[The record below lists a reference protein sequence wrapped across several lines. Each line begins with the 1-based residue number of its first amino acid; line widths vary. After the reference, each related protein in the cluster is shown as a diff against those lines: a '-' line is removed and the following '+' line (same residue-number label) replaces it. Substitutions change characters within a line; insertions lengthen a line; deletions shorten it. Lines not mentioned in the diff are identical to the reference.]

1 MKFTV
6 CSVGGQSTYPP
17 NRDPGLRGCPRF
29 PPLIHDES
37 TVRFLH
43 TMDVVADPILDPLN
57 PQQRDAVTHR
67 DGPLLILAGAGS
79 GKTRVLTHRI
89 AYLIRDLGVPASAI
103 LAVTFTNKAAR
114 EMRER
119 LERLVGKELLAEL
132 TVGTFH
138 AFCARLLR
146 REGPLVGVDRS
157 FAIYDEAD
165 QRAVLR
171 QAMSDTQVNE
181 RVFAPGAIGA
191 VISSAKNELKGP
203 ADLGAN
209 PKGQLDRIVAIEI
222 GRAHV

>member
-1 MKFTV
+1 CAGARGEGTLLV
-6 CSVGGQSTYPP
+6 VGG
-17 NRDPGLRGCPRF
+17 G
-29 PPLIHDES
+29 
-37 TVRFLH
+37 
-43 TMDVVADPILDPLN
+43 
-57 PQQRDAVTHR
+57 
-67 DGPLLILAGAGS
+67 GS
-79 GKTRVLTHRI
+79 EKTRVLTHGV
-89 AYLIRDLGVPASAI
+89 AYLVRDLAVPARAI

-119 LERLVGKELLAEL
+119 LERLVGKERLAEL

-181 RVFAPGAIGA
+181 RVFAPGAIA
-191 VISSAKNELKGP
+191 
-203 ADLGAN
+203 
-209 PKGQLDRIVAIEI
+209 
-222 GRAHV
+222 